1 MFEAKILEGALLKKI
16 IEAIKDLVTDANLSC
31 KDTGISMQ
39 AMDSSHVSLCALN
52 LRADGFNHYRCDKS
66 MTLGINTVNLGKI
79 IKCAGNTDMV
89 TLKAE
94 ETDSLT
100 MVFESPNQDRIS
112 DYELKLMDI
121 EQEELGIPETEY
133 KCNVKLPSAEFQ
145 RIIRDLSVM
154 GDSCTISVS
163 KDGIKFSSSGD
174 LGTGNITLK
183 HNTTVDK
190 DDDAVLI
197 DMQEPVE
204 LNFALRYL
212 NNFTKATSLGP
223 TVSLSMSADIPVL
236 IEYPI
241 ENYGQIRYY
250 LAPKIDDE

>member
-31 KDTGISMQ
+31 KDSGISMQ

-100 MVFESPNQDRIS
+100 MVFE
-112 DYELKLMDI
+112 
-121 EQEELGIPETEY
+121 
-133 KCNVKLPSAEFQ
+133 
-145 RIIRDLSVM
+145 
-154 GDSCTISVS
+154 
-163 KDGIKFSSSGD
+163 
-174 LGTGNITLK
+174 
-183 HNTTVDK
+183 
-190 DDDAVLI
+190 
-197 DMQEPVE
+197 
-204 LNFALRYL
+204 
-212 NNFTKATSLGP
+212 
-223 TVSLSMSADIPVL
+223 
-236 IEYPI
+236 
-241 ENYGQIRYY
+241 
-250 LAPKIDDE
+250 